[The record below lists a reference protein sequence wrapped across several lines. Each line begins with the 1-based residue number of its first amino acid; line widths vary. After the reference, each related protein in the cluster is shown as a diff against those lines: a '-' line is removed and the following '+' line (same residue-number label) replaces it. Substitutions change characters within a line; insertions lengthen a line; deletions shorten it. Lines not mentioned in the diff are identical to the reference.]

1 MTLRAARLSGLG
13 EDREGKADFRMK
25 ALGSDWRRLEASRG
39 APEVELDHEIY
50 LSFCRTAQQRLR
62 ANNVTMG
69 LTAED
74 RRRSREGKSL
84 HIFCHS
90 ESKVTIYIYFN
101 VGVTLY
107 K

>member
-25 ALGSDWRRLEASRG
+25 ALGEDLGRLETSRG

-50 LSFCRTAQQRLR
+50 LSTTSHILPFCRTAQQRLR

-84 HIFCHS
+84 HRFCHS
-90 ESKVTIYIYFN
+90 ESKVT
-101 VGVTLY
+101 LC

>member
-84 HIFCHS
+84 HICCHS
-90 ESKVTIYIYFN
+90 ESKVT
-101 VGVTLY
+101 LC